1 MLSFFNSKL
10 HISFAGTLLTA
21 FYFQSMEVQ
30 LDVLYLLVTG
40 LSIFLVYR
48 YASKVLDVL
57 SAKGLSGMLSRNPLP
72 VLSLFFWLV
81 FMATYGSVSIIM
93 IALVSAWL
101 MAAYFIKIPPFTK
114 VLTKNRIAKPL
125 VTGLVFSLLTTAVP
139 LLISD
144 QYLWSEIIPVTAGN
158 LFFITSLALLFDV
171 YEIYSIQ
178 SESDYYRIRKYK
190 RTAFILLIL
199 AGTCHAYAASSFIMS
214 IGAFAA
220 LGFTYGFTSLLIFII
235 SPARNTATW
244 YVLTDSMMVLPW
256 VLWQCM

>member
-1 MLSFFNSKL
+1 MQLFFSSKL

-30 LDVLYLLVTG
+30 LDFLYLLVTG

-48 YASKVLDVL
+48 YASRVLDVL

-72 VLSLFFWLV
+72 VLSLILWFV
-81 FMATYGSVSIIM
+81 FMATYGLVSILVT
-93 IALVSAWL
+93 ALVSVWL
-101 MAAYFIKIPPFTK
+101 TAAYFIKIPPFTK
-114 VLTKNRIAKPL
+114 AFNKNRIAKPL

-139 LLISD
+139 LLISK

-158 LFFITSLALLFDV
+158 LFFITSLALLFDL

-190 RTAFILLIL
+190 RSAFILLML

-220 LGFTYGFTSLLIFII
+220 LGITYGFTSVLIFTA
-235 SPARNTATW
+235 SPARNTPAW
-244 YVLTDSMMVLPW
+244 YLLTDTMMVLPW
-256 VLWQCM
+256 MLWQWM